1 MLGFYNY
8 TVVLTYMGML
18 ISFLGITS
26 ALNDGIYL
34 SLVCLMLSGVC
45 DMFDGKIASTM
56 DRNSREKSFGIQ
68 IDSLSDLICFGML
81 PAIIVFKISA
91 PGRSA
96 IYICSL
102 YLLAALIRL
111 AYFNVEEEERQ
122 RTTTDDRRVYLGL
135 PVTSVALFL
144 PLFLCFASFF
154 SLPGD
159 KIGKVV
165 LSIMAIAFLTP
176 FPLKK
181 PKIRG
186 KIALILCGC
195 AELFLIVKTRG
206 L

>member
-26 ALNDGIYL
+26 ALNGGIYL

-45 DMFDGKIASTM
+45 DMFDGKIASTKE
-56 DRNSREKSFGIQ
+56 RSNREKSFGIQ

-81 PAIIVFKISA
+81 PAIIVFKISE
-91 PGRSA
+91 GRSA
-96 IYICSL
+96 VYICSI
-102 YLLAALIRL
+102 YLLSALIRL

-122 RTTTDDRRVYLGL
+122 RSTTDERRAYLGL
-135 PVTSVALFL
+135 PVTSAALFL
-144 PLFLCFASFF
+144 PLFLSSAIFF

-159 KIGKVV
+159 KIGKAV
-165 LSIMAIAFLTP
+165 LLAMAVAFLTP

-181 PKIRG
+181 PAIRG
-186 KIALILCGC
+186 KIALLLCGC
-195 AELFLIVKTRG
+195 AELFLIVKVRG

>member
-34 SLVCLMLSGVC
+34 ALVCLMMAGVC

-56 DRNSREKSFGIQ
+56 DRSRKEKSFGIQ

-81 PAIIVFKISA
+81 PALIVFKISPESRTA
-91 PGRSA
+91 G
-96 IYICSL
+96 YICAA

-122 RTTTDDRRVYLGL
+122 RGTEEERRAYLGL
-135 PVTSVALFL
+135 PVTSAALFL
-144 PLFLCFASFF
+144 PLSISFALLF
-154 SLPGD
+154 SLPSD
-159 KIGKVV
+159 KIGKAV
-165 LSIMAIAFLTP
+165 LLAMAVAFLTP

-181 PKIRG
+181 PAMKG
-186 KIALILCGC
+186 KIALLLCGC
-195 AELFLIVKTRG
+195 AELFLVFKARG

>member
-34 SLVCLMLSGVC
+34 ALVCLMLSGVC

-56 DRNSREKSFGIQ
+56 DRNRKEKSFGIQ

-81 PAIIVFKISA
+81 PALIVFKISPESRTA
-91 PGRSA
+91 V
-96 IYICSL
+96 YICAA
-102 YLLAALIRL
+102 YLLSALIRL

-122 RTTTDDRRVYLGL
+122 RGTEEERRAYLGL
-135 PVTSVALFL
+135 PVTSAALFL
-144 PLFLCFASFF
+144 PLSISFALFF
-154 SLPGD
+154 SLPSD
-159 KIGKVV
+159 KIGKAV
-165 LSIMAIAFLTP
+165 LLAMAVAFLTP

-181 PKIRG
+181 PAMKG
-186 KIALILCGC
+186 KIALLLCGC
-195 AELFLIVKTRG
+195 AELFLVFKVRG